1 MTHKTFPSTP
11 APDSPQEHILAH
23 GLQSIISEGVRGF
36 TVESLAKELAMS
48 KKTIYKYFPTKDRLL
63 REIFLF
69 VSGRIT
75 RWIQELVNRD
85 ANPIDKFQELVL
97 TITRNLTLVSPTRF
111 SDIKARHPALWREME
126 QFRLDRRDD
135 FLILL
140 KDAKA
145 QGYIRGSLDM
155 ELTATLFMNI
165 INSVFQPEFFLNN
178 RVTPA
183 HVAET
188 FLDIFLRGL
197 MTEKGLKHIEDK
209 K

>member
-1 MTHKTFPSTP
+1 MTQKTFPTNP
-11 APDSPQEHILAH
+11 TKDSPQEHILAH
-23 GLQSIISEGVRGF
+23 GLQSLISDGVRGF

-48 KKTIYKYFPTKDRLL
+48 KKTIYKYFPTKEKLL
-63 REIFLF
+63 REIFSF

-75 RWIQELVNRD
+75 RWIRNLVTKD
-85 ANPIDKFQELVL
+85 ANPLDKFEELVM

-111 SDIKARHPALWREME
+111 SDIKARYPGLWREME

-140 KDAKA
+140 EDAKK
-145 QGYIRGSLDM
+145 QGYIRESLEM

>member
-1 MTHKTFPSTP
+1 MIQKTFPMDPTT
-11 APDSPQEHILAH
+11 DSPQEHILAH
-23 GLQSIISEGVRGF
+23 GLQSLISDVVRGF

-48 KKTIYKYFPTKDRLL
+48 KKTIYKYFPTKERLL
-63 REIFLF
+63 REIFTF

-75 RWIQELVNRD
+75 RWIQELVNKD
-85 ANPIDKFQELVL
+85 ANPLDKFEELVL
-97 TITRNLTLVSPTRF
+97 TITRNLTMVSPTRF
-111 SDIKARHPALWREME
+111 SDIKARYPALWREME

-135 FLILL
+135 FLSILV
-140 KDAKA
+140 DAKQ
-145 QGYIRGSLDM
+145 QGYIRESLEM

-178 RVTPA
+178 RVTPS

-209 K
+209 A

>member
-1 MTHKTFPSTP
+1 MTLKTFPSEPATNTP
-11 APDSPQEHILAH
+11 EEHILAH
-23 GLQSIISEGVRGF
+23 GLRSIINEGVRGF
-36 TVESLAKELAMS
+36 TVESLARELAMS
-48 KKTIYKYFPTKDRLL
+48 KKTIYKYFPTKERLL

-69 VSGRIT
+69 VSGRVT

-85 ANPIDKFQELVL
+85 ANPIEKFQELVL
-97 TITRNLTLVSPTRF
+97 TITKNLTLVSPTRF
-111 SDIKARHPALWREME
+111 SDIKARHPALWREIE

-140 KDAKA
+140 QDAQN
-145 QGYIRGSLDM
+145 QGYIRKSLEV

-197 MTEKGLKHIEDK
+197 MTEKGLKHLEESK
-209 K
+209 

>member
-36 TVESLAKELAMS
+36 TVESLAKDLAMS
-48 KKTIYKYFPTKDRLL
+48 KKTIYKYFPSKERLL
-63 REIFLF
+63 REIFNF
-69 VSGRIT
+69 VSGRVT

-85 ANPIDKFQELVL
+85 ANPIDKFEELVL

-111 SDIKARHPALWREME
+111 SDIKARHPALWREIE

-140 KDAKA
+140 KDAQK
-145 QGYIRGSLDM
+145 QGYVRETLEM

>member
-1 MTHKTFPSTP
+1 MTQKTFPSTP
-11 APDSPQEHILAH
+11 DKDTPQEQILAQ
-23 GLQSIISEGVRGF
+23 GLNSLIHEGVRGF

-48 KKTIYKYFPTKDRLL
+48 KKTIYKYFPTKERLL
-63 REIFLF
+63 REIFNF

-75 RWIQELVNRD
+75 RWIQELVNKD
-85 ANPIDKFQELVL
+85 ANPLDKFRELVL
-97 TITRNLTLVSPTRF
+97 TITRNLTLVSPSRF
-111 SDIKARHPALWREME
+111 SDIKARYPSLWREME
-126 QFRLDRRDD
+126 QFRLERRDD

-140 KDAKA
+140 KDAQK
-145 QGYIRGSLDM
+145 QGYIRESLEV

-165 INSVFQPEFFLNN
+165 INSVFQQEFFLNN

-197 MTEKGLKHIEDK
+197 MTEKGLKYIEEVK
-209 K
+209 

>member
-1 MTHKTFPSTP
+1 MIQKSFPSDPIADT
-11 APDSPQEHILAH
+11 PQEHILAH
-23 GLQSIISEGVRGF
+23 GLQSLISDGIRGF
-36 TVESLAKELAMS
+36 TVESLARELAMS
-48 KKTIYKYFPTKDRLL
+48 KKTIYKYFPTKEMLI
-63 REIFLF
+63 REIFTF
-69 VSGRIT
+69 VSGKVT

-85 ANPIDKFQELVL
+85 ANPLDKFEELVL
-97 TITRNLTLVSPTRF
+97 TITKNLTMVSPTRF
-111 SDIKARHPALWREME
+111 SDIKVRYPVLWREME

-140 KDAKA
+140 EDAQK
-145 QGYIRGSLDM
+145 QGYIRESLEM

-197 MTEKGLKHIEDK
+197 MTDRGLKHIEERK
-209 K
+209 

>member
-11 APDSPQEHILAH
+11 TPDSPQEHILAH

-36 TVESLAKELAMS
+36 TVESLAKDLAMS
-48 KKTIYKYFPTKDRLL
+48 KKTIYKYFPSKERLL
-63 REIFLF
+63 REIFNF
-69 VSGRIT
+69 VSGRVT

-85 ANPIDKFQELVL
+85 ANPIDKFEELVL

-111 SDIKARHPALWREME
+111 SDIKARHPALWREIE

-140 KDAKA
+140 KDAQK
-145 QGYIRGSLDM
+145 QGYVRETLEM